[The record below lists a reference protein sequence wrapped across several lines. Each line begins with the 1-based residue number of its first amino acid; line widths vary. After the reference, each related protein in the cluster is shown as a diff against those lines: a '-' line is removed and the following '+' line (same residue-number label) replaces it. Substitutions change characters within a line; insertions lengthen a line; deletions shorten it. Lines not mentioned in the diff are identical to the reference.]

1 MGAISGVVSAKPRRD
16 LVEKMMEHLTHRGC
30 DDVRRIE
37 NGGIVMQMGRSAVE
51 KSFGSPQFEESIVWD
66 GILPSQ
72 ITPANLSHWPN
83 PFAVAAATPQGLF
96 MARNLLGVKPLYYGA
111 VDGAFCFA
119 SEVKALMQV
128 TPDIHEF
135 PVGHYYTERDGFQQ
149 FASIQSGELPYD
161 DPNLMVDELRS
172 RLVRAIDRFIVSD
185 QTGVWL
191 SGGVDSSVIA
201 TLLKERARKVV
212 SFVIGLEGASDV
224 KYGQMVA
231 DTLEIEHHAH
241 TIDTSA
247 LLKALPEVIYALE
260 SFDALLVRSSVT
272 HYLISKIAS
281 DYVDII
287 FTGEGGDELF
297 AGYEYMRHTPP
308 EKLPGILEEAVRSL
322 HNTAFQRVD
331 RSASSGGLIPCFPF
345 ANREVVEYAM
355 KIPAKYK
362 LYKDGDRIIEKWILR
377 KVIEGR
383 IPDSVLWR
391 PKTKFWQGTGVREL
405 LKQHAEEAV
414 SDGDF
419 RRERILPNGWELQ
432 SKEELM
438 YYRIFKDSYGG
449 VSRLDWM
456 GRTPAN
462 PSAN

>member
-1 MGAISGVVSAKPRRD
+1 MGAISGVVSAKPRHD
-16 LVEKMMEHLTHRGC
+16 LVEKMMVHLSHRGA
-30 DDVRRIE
+30 DDIRRIE
-37 NGGIVMQMGRSAVE
+37 NGGIVMQMSRSEIE
-51 KSFGSPQFEESIVWD
+51 KSFDSPQYNESIVWD

-111 VDGAFCFA
+111 ADGVFCFA
-119 SEVKALMQV
+119 SEVKALMQA

-135 PVGHYYTERDGFQQ
+135 PVGHYYTERDGFQP
-149 FASIQSGELPYD
+149 FASIQSGDLPYD
-161 DPNLMVDELRS
+161 DPDIMVEELRG
-172 RLVRAIDRFIVSD
+172 RLVRAIDRYIVSD

-201 TLLKERARKVV
+201 TLLKDRARKVV
-212 SFVIGLEGASDV
+212 SFVIGLPGASDI
-224 KYGQMVA
+224 KYGQLVA
-231 DTLEIEHHAH
+231 ESLGIEHHAH
-241 TIDTSA
+241 TIDTNT
-247 LLKALPEVIYALE
+247 LLLALPEVIYALE

-297 AGYEYMRHTPP
+297 AGYEYMRNTPP
-308 EKLPGILEEAVRSL
+308 DKLPGILEDAVKSL

-331 RSASSGGLIPCFPF
+331 RSASSGGLMPCFPF
-345 ANREVVEYAM
+345 ANREVVDFAM

-362 LYKDGDRIIEKWILR
+362 LYHQGDRIIEKWILR

-391 PKTKFWQGTGVREL
+391 PKTKFWQGTGVQEL
-405 LKQHAEEAV
+405 LKQYAESAV
-414 SDGDF
+414 TNTDF
-419 RRERILPNGWELQ
+419 QRERILPNGWELA

-438 YYRIFKDSYGG
+438 YYRLFKESYGG

-456 GRTPAN
+456 GRTPTNPAAN
-462 PSAN
+462 